1 MNTNGSCV
9 RRILSMLWY
18 NIPLVD
24 ICKIKDKS
32 MSEEDFYLAYREA
45 IVLFRMEQDEK

>member
-1 MNTNGSCV
+1 MDTNGECV

-24 ICKIKDKS
+24 ICRTKDKL
-32 MSEEDFYLAYREA
+32 MSEADFYLAYKTA
-45 IVLFRMEQDEK
+45 VTLFIMEQDEK